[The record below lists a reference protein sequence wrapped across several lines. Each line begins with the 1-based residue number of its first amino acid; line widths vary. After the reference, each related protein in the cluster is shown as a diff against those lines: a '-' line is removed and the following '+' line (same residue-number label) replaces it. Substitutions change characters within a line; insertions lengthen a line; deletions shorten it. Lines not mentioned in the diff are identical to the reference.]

1 MQWRNGTKRSDIG
14 ITLEALHIH
23 RLLEFALDVHNS
35 KVTTTTKSD
44 MTCLG
49 TQLDTMAQKGGS
61 CAHGYEH

>member
-1 MQWRNGTKRSDIG
+1 MEKWN
-14 ITLEALHIH
+14 EAIRYWHH
-23 RLLEFALDVHNS
+23 TRGAAYTWLLEFALDVHNS
-35 KVTTTTKSD
+35 KVTTTTKND